1 MRLGTWLILIVFAF
15 LSFPVTAGTAPEHRC
30 EAADMNQRGEPPT
43 TFGSFRTAGP
53 SR

>member
-1 MRLGTWLILIVFAF
+1 MRPGTWIILIVFAF
-15 LSFPVTAGTAPEHRC
+15 LSFPVTAGSAPEHRC
-30 EAADMNQRGEPPT
+30 GAADMNQRVEPPT